1 MRAPPQPP
9 AMAGTAFSDLPPE
22 LMAKIHDNL
31 AFLDRLA
38 FAAAVSA
45 PSRDA
50 LKPEPPWLVLP
61 GETQETTRVFSLA
74 DRRSAT
80 VRAPD
85 PAMRD
90 HVIIGS
96 SGGWIATADERGR
109 MRLANP
115 VTGEQGDLPAIAT
128 IPFLKADQGGRYFV
142 LIMEPFVQLR
152 YRGELE
158 SWPLR
163 PHPYGTFTLTDG
175 DMRRWFYRK
184 VVLSASPR
192 PGDYAAM
199 LLLGNY
205 FGTPAFATAEDG
217 RWRVTPSRDGVE
229 DAIHHK
235 GKFLSVTYTGTVE
248 AWERDGVHGEFTSK
262 VVTTRM
268 ANGGDHRHC
277 SKYLAAAPD
286 GRLMIVLKNAKRVKD
301 LFELQVFDEKTQRWE
316 AAEDVGDLAIL
327 VGINSSLCVSTTEH
341 PELKAGCVYYTDDKI
356 GKASLR
362 RGARCSS
369 WYHRGDESHNDDS
382 DRNVAMYSLKDGTAE
397 SIPELGEHL
406 SWPPPACSYLPSHDR
421 CAGLRFLDQRT
432 PESIFRVYI

>member
-1 MRAPPQPP
+1 
-9 AMAGTAFSDLPPE
+9 MAGTAFSDLPPE

-31 AFLDRLA
+31 TFLDRLA
-38 FAAAVSA
+38 FAAAISA

-61 GETQETTRVFSLA
+61 GETPETATVFSLA

-80 VRAPD
+80 VRASG
-85 PAMRD
+85 PAMRG

-96 SGGWIATADERGR
+96 SGGWIVTADERGR

-217 RWRVTPSRDGVE
+217 RWRVAPSRDGVE

-262 VVTTRM
+262 VVTPRM

-286 GRLMIVLKNAKRVKD
+286 GRLMIV
-301 LFELQVFDEKTQRWE
+301 FDETTQRWE

-327 VGINSSLCVSTTEH
+327 VGINSSLCVSTTKH
-341 PELKAGCVYYTDDKI
+341 PELKAGCVYYTEDKI

-406 SWPPPACSYLPSHDR
+406 SWPPPAWLSEWVTKIQEKH
-421 CAGLRFLDQRT
+421 
-432 PESIFRVYI
+432 

>member
-1 MRAPPQPP
+1 
-9 AMAGTAFSDLPPE
+9 MAGTAFSDLPPE

-61 GETQETTRVFSLA
+61 GETQETARVFSL
-74 DRRSAT
+74 
-80 VRAPD
+80 
-85 PAMRD
+85 
-90 HVIIGS
+90 
-96 SGGWIATADERGR
+96 
-109 MRLANP
+109 
-115 VTGEQGDLPAIAT
+115 
-128 IPFLKADQGGRYFV
+128 ADQGGRYFV

-205 FGTPAFATAEDG
+205 FGAPAFATAEDG
-217 RWRVTPSRDGVE
+217 RWRVAPSRDGVE

-235 GKFLSVTYTGTVE
+235 GKFLSVTRGNATAST
-248 AWERDGVHGEFTSK
+248 AM
-262 VVTTRM
+262 TTRM

-301 LFELQVFDEKTQRWE
+301 LFELQVFDETTQRWE
-316 AAEDVGDLAIL
+316 AAADIGDLAIL
-327 VGINSSLCVSTTEH
+327 VSINSSLCVSTTKH

-397 SIPELGEHL
+397 SIPELGGHL
-406 SWPPPACSYLPSHDR
+406 SWPPPAWFIPS
-421 CAGLRFLDQRT
+421 F
-432 PESIFRVYI
+432 P

>member
-1 MRAPPQPP
+1 
-9 AMAGTAFSDLPPE
+9 MAAIGFSDLQPD

-31 AFLDRLA
+31 CFLDRLA
-38 FAAAVSA
+38 FAATLSA
-45 PSRDA
+45 PSRNA
-50 LKPEPPWLVLP
+50 LKPEPPWLLLP
-61 GETQETTRVFSLA
+61 GDTPDTARVFSLA

-96 SGGWIATADERGR
+96 SGGWLVTADERGR

-115 VTGEQGDLPAIAT
+115 VTGEQGDLPAITT
-128 IPFLKADQGGRYFV
+128 IPFLNATPGGHHFV
-142 LIMEPFVQLR
+142 LTMEPFVQIR

-158 SWPLR
+158 SWPLS
-163 PHPYGTFTLTDG
+163 PHPYGTFTHTAG

-199 LLLGNY
+199 LLLDNY
-205 FGTPAFATAEDG
+205 FGAPAFATAEDG
-217 RWRVTPSRDGVE
+217 RWRIAPSRDGVE

-235 GKFLSVTYTGTVE
+235 GKFFSVTYTGTVE

-268 ANGGDHRHC
+268 PKGRDHRQF
-277 SKYLAAAPD
+277 SKYLAVAPD
-286 GRLMIVLKNAKRVKD
+286 GRLMIVLKNAKGVKKD
-301 LFELQVFDEKTQRWE
+301 LFELQVFVEKTRRWE
-316 AAEDVGDLAIL
+316 AAEDIGDLAIF
-327 VGINSSLCVSTTEH
+327 VGINSSLCVSTTKH

-362 RGARCSS
+362 RDAKWSS
-369 WYHRGDESHNDDS
+369 WHLHGDDDS
-382 DRNVAMYSLKDGTAE
+382 NRNVAVYSLKDGTAE

-406 SWPPPACSYLPSHDR
+406 SWPPPAWFIPS
-421 CAGLRFLDQRT
+421 F
-432 PESIFRVYI
+432 P

>member
-1 MRAPPQPP
+1 
-9 AMAGTAFSDLPPE
+9 MAGTAFSDLPPE